1 MAKCKRL
8 ITNLNRPNKA
18 YVLMFVVATLV
29 AIKKS
34 QLAEKR
40 LMRSFLVTS
49 TGLTPFILIK
59 LRFENQKAAK
69 SKKLAL

>member
-1 MAKCKRL
+1 
-8 ITNLNRPNKA
+8 
-18 YVLMFVVATLV
+18 MFVVATLV

-40 LMRSFLVTS
+40 LMRSFLVTP